1 MQAATLP
8 ITAGWQWI
16 SDGWALFKR
25 QPLAMVT
32 WSLFIAVLFNFS
44 YMLPIL
50 GQVILIGLTP
60 LLTFLALCACRRISQ
75 GDYMGLGL
83 WLQPLKNNPTIKAP
97 LIKLGV
103 IYLAFNLI
111 AAILA
116 TLPFLDALS
125 GVFDASGEVNPDAIG
140 AAIRGPFITFGVLY
154 VLISALFWHA
164 PALIGWHGIKI
175 AQAMFYSMVACW
187 RNKGAFLIYG
197 ASWAAL
203 FYGVQMLAN
212 FMLATNMNPA
222 TVHLLLSPLNLLMAA
237 ILYCSFYP
245 AYLQIFGANARLE
258 QSAP

>member
-140 AAIRGPFITFGVLY
+140 AAIRGPFITF
-154 VLISALFWHA
+154 
-164 PALIGWHGIKI
+164 
-175 AQAMFYSMVACW
+175 
-187 RNKGAFLIYG
+187 
-197 ASWAAL
+197 
-203 FYGVQMLAN
+203 
-212 FMLATNMNPA
+212 
-222 TVHLLLSPLNLLMAA
+222 
-237 ILYCSFYP
+237 
-245 AYLQIFGANARLE
+245 
-258 QSAP
+258 